1 MNLIDI
7 FKTSLNSLSTNKL
20 RSSLT
25 LLGIVIGILSVI
37 SLMGMGKGF
46 EKSVT
51 DTIESLGTN
60 LIYIT
65 PSRDSKTGAASIISL
80 KDAEILSEKREN
92 SSVKSVTPEL
102 VQMGKINFGS
112 NWKYTQVYGVTQNY
126 KTVRSLDM
134 KYG

>member
-51 DTIESLGTN
+51 DTIESV
-60 LIYIT
+60 
-65 PSRDSKTGAASIISL
+65 S
-80 KDAEILSEKREN
+80 
-92 SSVKSVTPEL
+92 
-102 VQMGKINFGS
+102 
-112 NWKYTQVYGVTQNY
+112 YTHLTLPT
-126 KTVRSLDM
+126 KA
-134 KYG
+134 

>member
-1 MNLIDI
+1 MSVFAIL
-7 FKTSLNSLSTNKL
+7 KTALNSLSTNKL
-20 RSSLT
+20 RSGLT

-51 DTIESLGTN
+51 DTIESLGSN

-65 PSRDSKTGAASIISL
+65 PSRDSKSGTPSVISL

-92 SSVKSVTPEL
+92 SAIKSVTPEL
-102 VQMGKINFGS
+102 V
-112 NWKYTQVYGVTQNY
+112 
-126 KTVRSLDM
+126 
-134 KYG
+134 

>member
-7 FKTSLNSLSTNKL
+7 FKTSLNSLGTNKL

-65 PSRDSKTGAASIISL
+65 PSRDSKTGTASVISL
-80 KDAEILSEKREN
+80 KDAEILSY
-92 SSVKSVTPEL
+92 PDFL
-102 VQMGKINFGS
+102 LFYNFE
-112 NWKYTQVYGVTQNY
+112 
-126 KTVRSLDM
+126 
-134 KYG
+134 

>member
-65 PSRDSKTGAASIISL
+65 PVSYTHL
-80 KDAEILSEKREN
+80 TLPTNRE
-92 SSVKSVTPEL
+92 V
-102 VQMGKINFGS
+102 
-112 NWKYTQVYGVTQNY
+112 
-126 KTVRSLDM
+126 
-134 KYG
+134 